1 MIHQSEIWEII
12 LKHMPGG
19 KWISVSKICL
29 IVESYANLDRED
41 YEPEAPG
48 SSIPKW
54 RRNVR
59 NALRHYKRKNEIHW
73 NGKNRRESEYFL
85 EK

>member
-1 MIHQSEIWEII
+1 MIHQSEIWGII
-12 LKHMPGG
+12 LKHMPRG
-19 KWISVSKICL
+19 KWVSVSEICL
-29 IVESYANLDRED
+29 IVESHTNLDRED

-59 NALRHYKRKNEIHW
+59 NALLHYKRKGEIYW
-73 NGKNRRESEYFL
+73 NGKNRSQSEYL
-85 EK
+85 IE

>member
-12 LKHMPGG
+12 LKHMPRG
-19 KWISVSKICL
+19 KWVSVSKICL
-29 IVESYANLDRED
+29 IVESHTKLDRED

-59 NALRHYKRKNEIHW
+59 NALLHYKRKDEICW
-73 NGKNRRESEYFL
+73 NRENRSLSAYRL
-85 EK
+85 E